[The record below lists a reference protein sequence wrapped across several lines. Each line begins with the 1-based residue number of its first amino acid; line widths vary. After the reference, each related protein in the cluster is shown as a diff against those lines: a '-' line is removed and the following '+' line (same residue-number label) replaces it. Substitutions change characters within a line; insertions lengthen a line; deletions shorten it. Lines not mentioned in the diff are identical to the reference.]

1 MLKRAFQFRRILLI
15 SVVIGIFSGLFAV
28 AFIKAI
34 HFFTHLFLGHI
45 PGYFPPGIFGE
56 EEFAGPYNFSIDRP
70 YLIPLT
76 VALGGLISGALIYLF
91 SPESAGVGT
100 DAAIRAFHKR
110 LPIGLKTAVSKL
122 VTSAVTIGSGGVSGK
137 EGPIALIGAS
147 IGVTISNLF
156 KLNEKE
162 KNIALATGLGS
173 GISAVFKAPLAGAI
187 ISSEV
192 FYKEDFEV
200 EALLPSF
207 VASVVSYIVSGIFL
221 GFQPLFYTDIPPFRG
236 LSIRTLSGY
245 ILLGVVSAFVA
256 YILIITFFEVGNY
269 FKRLNIHPILKP
281 ALGGFIA
288 GTIGMI
294 NPLALGNAYGWI
306 QMLLN
311 RDFSYLTPNMV
322 ITGIFLV
329 MLALSFTL
337 GSGGSGGVFGPS
349 LVIGGLTGA
358 SVYFVLSSA
367 MGKDFFDLPSMT
379 IVGMISTFAA
389 TAKAP
394 LSTIVLVAEMTG
406 GYELLVPSIISVSI
420 AHALSGE
427 RSIFPSQVKRRIDSP
442 AHMDE
447 YKAFI
452 LQNVKVKDVMTSP
465 VITISPDDTVSKAQK
480 IMEKSFISGI
490 PVVLDETV
498 VGLITSSDVLKVDRD
513 KRKVVKVSEVMTKN
527 PECVTPDTT
536 LFDTLDK
543 FISRGF
549 GRAPVVKDFS
559 SMKLVGI
566 ITRADIGRFLASRG

>member
-1 MLKRAFQFRRILLI
+1 M
-15 SVVIGIFSGLFAV
+15 
-28 AFIKAI
+28 
-34 HFFTHLFLGHI
+34 
-45 PGYFPPGIFGE
+45 
-56 EEFAGPYNFSIDRP
+56 
-70 YLIPLT
+70 
-76 VALGGLISGALIYLF
+76 
-91 SPESAGVGT
+91 
-100 DAAIRAFHKR
+100 
-110 LPIGLKTAVSKL
+110 
-122 VTSAVTIGSGGVSGK
+122 
-137 EGPIALIGAS
+137 
-147 IGVTISNLF
+147 
-156 KLNEKE
+156 
-162 KNIALATGLGS
+162 
-173 GISAVFKAPLAGAI
+173 
-187 ISSEV
+187 
-192 FYKEDFEV
+192 
-200 EALLPSF
+200 
-207 VASVVSYIVSGIFL
+207 
-221 GFQPLFYTDIPPFRG
+221 
-236 LSIRTLSGY
+236 
-245 ILLGVVSAFVA
+245 A
-256 YILIITFFEVGNY
+256 YILIITFFEVSNY

-281 ALGGFIA
+281 VLGGFIA

-306 QMLLN
+306 QMLLD
-311 RDFSYLTPNMV
+311 RDLSYLTPGMV

-420 AHALSGE
+420 AHVLSGE
-427 RSIFPSQVKRRIDSP
+427 KSIFPSQVKRRIDSP

-465 VITISPDDTVSKAQK
+465 VITISPDDTVSKAQR
-480 IMEKSFISGI
+480 IMEEKFISGI
-490 PVVLDETV
+490 PVVINEAV

-513 KRKVVKVSEVMTKN
+513 KREVVKVSEVMTKN

-549 GRAPVVKDFS
+549 GRAPVVEDLS

-566 ITRADIGRFLASRG
+566 ITRADIGRFLASRR